1 MTRVVDGAATLFGS
15 GLLSWATAPPVTDS
29 SAAAIAM
36 SFIKSRRTT
45 DTIRRP
51 APPNSPTTFVASHRL
66 MFARGM
72 LGNK

>member
-1 MTRVVDGAATLFGS
+1 
-15 GLLSWATAPPVTDS
+15 
-29 SAAAIAM
+29 M